1 MTNRDKKKKLVL
13 IGNGMAGIG
22 TLEQILKLT
31 RAFDITVYGSEPYPN
46 YNRIQLSYVLEGSK
60 SVDDII
66 MNDHSWYEEHGITL
80 YTGKKIVRI
89 DTVEKRVHT
98 DTGESAEYE
107 ILILATGS
115 VPFVLPIPGADKEGV
130 VGFRDIAD
138 CNTMIDASKKFKR
151 AAVIG
156 GGLLGLEAAKGLVQ
170 LGMDTTVVHLFD
182 TLMERQLDAASA
194 AMLKTELERQG
205 IKFAMGKRTAE
216 LTGESRVTG
225 LKFDDG
231 TELAADLVVMAAGIV
246 PNKELAKASGIEVAR
261 GIKVDDYMQT
271 SVPDVYAVGECCEH
285 RGVCYG
291 LVAPLYEQGTILAK
305 RLAGAEMA
313 PYTGSSVS
321 TKLKISG
328 VDVFSAGVYEEKE
341 AHRVLRIHD
350 DWKGIY
356 KKVLL
361 EGNKIVGAV
370 LYGDVTDSAILTRC
384 IREGKE
390 MTDDLYKQLFGG
402 GECCGGGASTSAVE
416 TMADEEIVCGCNGV
430 TKGVIVQGIREE
442 GWNSVE
448 QIKACTGATRSC
460 GGCKPLVEQLLQYA
474 LGDGYD
480 KSAAKQPGI
489 CGCTPLTRDEI
500 VASIREKQLT
510 HVREVMNVLGW
521 NEPEGCSKCRPALNY
536 YLGMIW
542 PVEHEDEKDSRF
554 VNERLHGN
562 IQKDGTFSVIPRMY
576 GGVTSPDELRKI
588 ADVADKY
595 DVKMVKVTGGQRL
608 DLLGVKKED
617 LPAIWADLGM
627 PSGYGYAKSLRT
639 VKTCVGSLFCRF
651 GTQDSI
657 GLGIELEH
665 RYERL
670 WMPAKFK
677 MAVNGCPRNCAESGT
692 KDIGIVGNEGGWEIF
707 VGGNGGIKLR
717 AADSL
722 CKVKSDEDLV
732 DICDAFIQYYR
743 ENANYAERTSDFV
756 ERIGLDNVRKTVVED
771 RIGRVSLIGR
781 LSQAL
786 EDLRDPWQEVVDNE
800 EIRQKFYHPIHP
812 QV

>member
-1 MTNRDKKKKLVL
+1 MREKKKKLVL

-60 SVDDII
+60 SVNDII
-66 MNDHSWYEEHGITL
+66 MNDHSWYEENGITL

-89 DTVEKRVHT
+89 DTVEKRVYT

-115 VPFVLPIPGADKEGV
+115 VPFVLPIPGADKGGV

-182 TLMERQLDAASA
+182 TLMERQLDATSA

-205 IKFAMGKRTAE
+205 IKFAMGKRTVE
-216 LTGESRVTG
+216 LAGESRVTG

-246 PNKELAKASGIEVAR
+246 PNKELAMASGIEVAR

-291 LVAPLYEQGTILAK
+291 LVAPLYEQGSILAK
-305 RLAGAEMA
+305 RLAEAETA

-328 VDVFSAGVYEEKE
+328 VDVFSAGIYEEKE
-341 AHRVLRIHD
+341 THRVLRIHD

-370 LYGDVTDSAILTRC
+370 LYGEVTDSALLTRC

-390 MTDDLYKQLFGG
+390 MTDDLYQQLFGG
-402 GECCGGGASTSAVE
+402 GECCGGGSSTSAVE

-430 TKGVIVQGIREE
+430 TKGVIVQGIRDE
-442 GWNSVE
+442 GWDSVE

-500 VASIREKQLT
+500 VASIREKHLT

-617 LPAIWADLGM
+617 LPDIWADLGM

-639 VKTCVGSLFCRF
+639 VKTCVGALFCRF

-692 KDIGIVGNEGGWEIF
+692 KDIGIVGNDGGWEIF

-786 EDLRDPWQEVVDNE
+786 EDLHDPWQEVVDNE
-800 EIRQKFYHPIHP
+800 EIQQKLYHPIHP